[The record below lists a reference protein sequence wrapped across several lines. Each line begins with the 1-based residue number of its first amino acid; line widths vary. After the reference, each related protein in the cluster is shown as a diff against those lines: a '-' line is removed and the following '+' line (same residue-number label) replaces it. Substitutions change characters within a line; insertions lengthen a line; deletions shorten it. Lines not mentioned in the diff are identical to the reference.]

1 MNEFRR
7 ATVGRILPL
16 LFLLLLTA
24 CGGGVDST
32 GGGQPGILGAG
43 ATFPYPLYA
52 RMFDVYSNQFQ
63 VQVNYQS
70 IGSGGGIRQLIER
83 TVDFGATDAFMTDSE
98 LAAAPA
104 PVLHLPTCLGA
115 VVVTYSLENVSQ
127 LRLTPDVIAEIFLG
141 EITNWNDP
149 KLKDL
154 NPNIDL
160 PDLNISVVQ
169 RSDGSG
175 TTFVFSD
182 YLSRV
187 SPRWKETVGAGKAL
201 SWPTGLGAKGNAG
214 VAGLVRQTPGALG
227 YVELTYALQNEM
239 PVAQIQNRVG
249 EFITPNIESVSLAA
263 NTEMPEDTRVS
274 ITDTPAPGGYP
285 ISSFTW
291 LIFYQDLNYGNRT
304 LEQAQQ
310 LAHLFQW
317 VIHDGQRYAEPLHY
331 APLPQAAVEKAQAIL
346 DKLVYGDQKLL

>member
-154 NPNIDL
+154 NPN
-160 PDLNISVVQ
+160 
-169 RSDGSG
+169 
-175 TTFVFSD
+175 
-182 YLSRV
+182 
-187 SPRWKETVGAGKAL
+187 
-201 SWPTGLGAKGNAG
+201 
-214 VAGLVRQTPGALG
+214 
-227 YVELTYALQNEM
+227 
-239 PVAQIQNRVG
+239 
-249 EFITPNIESVSLAA
+249 
-263 NTEMPEDTRVS
+263 
-274 ITDTPAPGGYP
+274 
-285 ISSFTW
+285 
-291 LIFYQDLNYGNRT
+291 
-304 LEQAQQ
+304 
-310 LAHLFQW
+310 
-317 VIHDGQRYAEPLHY
+317 
-331 APLPQAAVEKAQAIL
+331 
-346 DKLVYGDQKLL
+346 